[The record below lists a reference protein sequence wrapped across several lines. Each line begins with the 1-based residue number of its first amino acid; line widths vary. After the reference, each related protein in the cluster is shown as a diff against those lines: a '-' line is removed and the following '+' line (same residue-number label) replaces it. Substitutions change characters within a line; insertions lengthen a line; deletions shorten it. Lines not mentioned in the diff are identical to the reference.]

1 MQSHVKSSSVILSLR
16 CLVLMLSSP
25 QYLVKFREEA
35 SSAAWTRSREVVS
48 QQAPGKTDVV
58 LGNHCYASSY
68 NRLLTFS
75 AHIPDV
81 ISSTLELIELDGK
94 KNIICISYRC

>member
-1 MQSHVKSSSVILSLR
+1 MILSLR

-48 QQAPGKTDVV
+48 QQTPGKTDVV
-58 LGNHCYASSY
+58 LGNYTNNNHYYC
-68 NRLLTFS
+68 
-75 AHIPDV
+75 
-81 ISSTLELIELDGK
+81 
-94 KNIICISYRC
+94 

>member
-58 LGNHCYASSY
+58 LGDYAPIYSESLIFAIFTC
-68 NRLLTFS
+68 NL
-75 AHIPDV
+75 
-81 ISSTLELIELDGK
+81 ISLAIE
-94 KNIICISYRC
+94 